1 MEDTKN
7 KYHITLFCYKHK
19 VEVVYNALEERAMKT
34 NGEDEVESLK
44 ETEEVYECYAR
55 DGEQAVYQ
63 GNFFTI
69 LFKEGVI
76 PRV

>member
-1 MEDTKN
+1 
-7 KYHITLFCYKHK
+7 
-19 VEVVYNALEERAMKT
+19 MKT
-34 NGEDEVESLK
+34 NGEDQVESLK